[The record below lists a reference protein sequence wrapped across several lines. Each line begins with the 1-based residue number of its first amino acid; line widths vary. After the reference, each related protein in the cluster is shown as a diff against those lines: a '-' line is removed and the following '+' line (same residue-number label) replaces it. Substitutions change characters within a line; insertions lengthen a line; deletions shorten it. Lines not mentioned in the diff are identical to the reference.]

1 MPSHPNGAPTGRRS
15 LLLGAAGTALALA
28 LPASP
33 ASAVSA
39 APDTSP
45 SRARP
50 FGRFGSPDR
59 RLTERTLYVHPGG
72 LGDHTSVQAAVT
84 AASGTGRTLVLAPGT
99 YRETVAVGPA
109 RTDMTWIGAS
119 GDPRDVVVVYANAAG
134 TPRPEGG
141 TYGTTGSATTTVQAP
156 GFTAHGITFANDF
169 LRTDLPGN
177 PGTQAVALKVQG
189 DRSAFFHCRFL
200 GHQDTL
206 YADSMSLTTFA
217 RQYFAH
223 CHVEGDVDFVFG
235 RATAVFERCHFRTL
249 LRPDLAAAPHGF
261 VFAPSTAREN
271 PYGFLAARC
280 RITSEAPDGYYKL
293 ARPWVP
299 GSDLTA
305 WPSLVVRD
313 SVLGQGIDAVAPYA
327 NMRDAYPWQAQRFAE
342 YRNSGPGARITVP
355 ENRPRLG
362 PSEAVSA
369 TRSTYLGD
377 WNPRPPCP

>member
-1 MPSHPNGAPTGRRS
+1 MPSHPTGAVPGRRS
-15 LLLGAAGTALALA
+15 LLLGAAGAALALT
-28 LPASP
+28 LPAAP
-33 ASAVSA
+33 ASAA
-39 APDTSP
+39 SP
-45 SRARP
+45 SPARP
-50 FGRFGSPDR
+50 FGRFGSPAR
-59 RLTERTLYVHPGG
+59 RLTERTLYVHQGG
-72 LGDHTSVQAAVT
+72 LGDHTTVQAAVT
-84 AASGTGRTLVLAPGT
+84 AASGTGWTLVLAPGT
-99 YRETVAVGPA
+99 YRETVSVTST

-141 TYGTTGSATTTVQAP
+141 THGTTGSATTTVQAA
-156 GFTAHGITFANDF
+156 GFTAHAVTFANDF

-206 YADSMSLTTFA
+206 YADSMALSAFA

-223 CHVEGDVDFVFG
+223 CYVEGDVDFVFG
-235 RATAVFERCHFRTL
+235 RATAVFEHCHFRTL

-271 PYGFLAARC
+271 PYGFLAVRC
-280 RITSEAPDGYYKL
+280 RVTSEAPDGLYKL

-305 WPSLVVRD
+305 RPSLVVRE
-313 SVLGQGIDAVAPYA
+313 SVLGPGIDAVAPYA
-327 NMRDAYPWQAQRFAE
+327 NMRDAHPWQAQRFAE
-342 YRNSGPGARITVP
+342 HHNSGPGARITVP
-355 ENRPRLG
+355 ENRPQLG
-362 PSEAVSA
+362 PTEAAST

-377 WNPRPPCP
+377 WNPVPTRPS

>member
-1 MPSHPNGAPTGRRS
+1 MPSHPTGAVPGRRS
-15 LLLGAAGTALALA
+15 LLLGAAGAALALA
-28 LPASP
+28 LPAAP
-33 ASAVSA
+33 ASAA
-39 APDTSP
+39 SP
-45 SRARP
+45 SPARP
-50 FGRFGSPDR
+50 FGRFGSPAR
-59 RLTERTLYVHPGG
+59 RLTERTLYVHQGG
-72 LGDHTSVQAAVT
+72 LGDHTTVQAAVT
-84 AASGTGRTLVLAPGT
+84 AASGTGWTLVLAPGT
-99 YRETVAVGPA
+99 YRETVSVTSA

-141 TYGTTGSATTTVQAP
+141 THGTTGSATTTVQAA
-156 GFTAHGITFANDF
+156 GFTAHAVTFANDF

-206 YADSMSLTTFA
+206 YADSMALAAFA

-223 CHVEGDVDFVFG
+223 CYVEGDVDFVFG
-235 RATAVFERCHFRTL
+235 RATAVFEHCHFRTL

-271 PYGFLAARC
+271 RYGFLAVRC
-280 RITSEAPDGYYKL
+280 RVSSEAPDGFYKL

-305 WPSLVVRD
+305 RPSLVVRE
-313 SVLGQGIDAVAPYA
+313 SVLGPGIDAVAPYA
-327 NMRDAYPWQAQRFAE
+327 NMRDAHPWQAQRFAE
-342 YRNSGPGARITVP
+342 HHNSGPGARITVP
-355 ENRPRLG
+355 ENRPQLG
-362 PSEAVSA
+362 ATEAASA

-377 WNPRPPCP
+377 WNPLLTRSS